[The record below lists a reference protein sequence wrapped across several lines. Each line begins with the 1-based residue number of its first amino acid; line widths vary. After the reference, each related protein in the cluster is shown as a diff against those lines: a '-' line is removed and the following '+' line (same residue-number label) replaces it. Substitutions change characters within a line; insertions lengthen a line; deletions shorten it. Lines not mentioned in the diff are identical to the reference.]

1 MSRKKPLELS
11 TVLLYVALVIA
22 TIIVGFP
29 LLITL
34 AQSLM
39 TTKEVVSYPPNILPT
54 APTLDNYTSLLTRPE
69 LQLPRWLF
77 NSILVS
83 SINTALVLVVASM
96 AAFVFARLHFK
107 GRDVLFF
114 ILLVT
119 LMIPGQ
125 VTLIP
130 NFLLMKDFKL
140 LDTYGSLIWINIP
153 NVFAVFLLRQ
163 FFMSVPRELEEAAI
177 LDGAS
182 YWGVYRHVILPLA
195 TSALIALGIFVFLGN
210 YNDLFWPLIATN
222 SLEMRTLPVGLTV
235 LNGAYP
241 GNSQRPLILAGAV
254 FASIPVLLFYILFQ
268 RRIIKGITLTGMGG
282 M

>member
-1 MSRKKPLELS
+1 MSHKRPLQLS
-11 TVLLYVALVIA
+11 TVLLYLALVIA

-29 LLITL
+29 LLVTVS
-34 AQSLM
+34 QSLM
-39 TTKEVVSYPPNILPT
+39 TTKEVVAYPPSILPA
-54 APTLDNYTSLLTRPE
+54 APTLENYESLLTRPE
-69 LQLPRWLF
+69 LQLPRWLL
-77 NSILVS
+77 NSIFVS
-83 SINTALVLVVASM
+83 SVNTALVLVVASM
-96 AAFVFARLHFK
+96 AAFAFARLHFK

-114 ILLVT
+114 ILLIT

-163 FFMSVPRELEEAAI
+163 FFITIPRELEEAAI

-241 GNSQRPLILAGAV
+241 GNSQRPLILSGAV
-254 FASIPVLLFYILFQ
+254 FASIPVLLFYIIFQ

>member
-96 AAFVFARLHFK
+96 AAFAFARLHFK